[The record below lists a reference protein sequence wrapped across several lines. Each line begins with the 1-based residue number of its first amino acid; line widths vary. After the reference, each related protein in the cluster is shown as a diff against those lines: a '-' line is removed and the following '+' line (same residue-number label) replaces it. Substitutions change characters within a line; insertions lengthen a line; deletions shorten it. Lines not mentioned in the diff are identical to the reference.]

1 MPSGCNAVRVYAIK
15 TSESRL
21 LGVRGRKI
29 GRNEGRGGAEEKR
42 RKRRREYKRERLW
55 GRESQREQM
64 AQGEVKGIIPSA
76 ALSTD
81 HLDIPLHN
89 YNTFQQA
96 EQRTASQGHIRPVW
110 VSQYQSWDLLC
121 SDLRSVLMLSTA
133 NLHQGGEKRI
143 RTNQSL
149 SALGRLTAKWILK

>member
-21 LGVRGRKI
+21 LGLRGRK
-29 GRNEGRGGAEEKR
+29 REKRRGEKGEEER
-42 RKRRREYKRERLW
+42 RKRRREYERGRLRVREAERE
-55 GRESQREQM
+55 GGAERERESQREQM

-81 HLDIPLHN
+81 HLDIPQHN

-96 EQRTASQGHIRPVW
+96 EQRTASRGHIRPV
-110 VSQYQSWDLLC
+110 
-121 SDLRSVLMLSTA
+121 
-133 NLHQGGEKRI
+133 
-143 RTNQSL
+143 
-149 SALGRLTAKWILK
+149 

>member
-21 LGVRGRKI
+21 LGHRGRKRR
-29 GRNEGRGGAEEKR
+29 RNEGRGGKAEEER
-42 RKRRREYKRERLW
+42 RKRRREVERDRQRDREKEGERE
-55 GRESQREQM
+55 RESQREQM

-81 HLDIPLHN
+81 HLDIPQHN

-96 EQRTASQGHIRPVW
+96 EQRTASQGHIRPV
-110 VSQYQSWDLLC
+110 
-121 SDLRSVLMLSTA
+121 
-133 NLHQGGEKRI
+133 
-143 RTNQSL
+143 
-149 SALGRLTAKWILK
+149 

>member
-21 LGVRGRKI
+21 LGLRGRK
-29 GRNEGRGGAEEKR
+29 RRRKEGGEKGEEER
-42 RKRRREYKRERLW
+42 RKRRREYEREAESERERKRE
-55 GRESQREQM
+55 RESQREQM

-81 HLDIPLHN
+81 HLDIPQHN

-96 EQRTASQGHIRPVW
+96 EQRTASRGHIRPV
-110 VSQYQSWDLLC
+110 
-121 SDLRSVLMLSTA
+121 
-133 NLHQGGEKRI
+133 
-143 RTNQSL
+143 
-149 SALGRLTAKWILK
+149 

>member
-15 TSESRL
+15 TSESRPPGL
-21 LGVRGRKI
+21 RGPKRKRKKKKGKEDGRK
-29 GRNEGRGGAEEKR
+29 RN
-42 RKRRREYKRERLW
+42 KRRRETEGETARKRDR
-55 GRESQREQM
+55 RESQREQM

-81 HLDIPLHN
+81 HLDIPQHN

-110 VSQYQSWDLLC
+110 VSQNQSQKLLR
-121 SDLRSVLMLSTA
+121 SDLESALTSSTA
-133 NLHQGGEKRI
+133 NAKLRTRKKSWKRV
-143 RTNQSL
+143 
-149 SALGRLTAKWILK
+149 AKL

>member
-21 LGVRGRKI
+21 LGLRGRKSGGKKG
-29 GRNEGRGGAEEKR
+29 GREEEGR
-42 RKRRREYKRERLW
+42 RKRRRECDRERL
-55 GRESQREQM
+55 GVRERERQRERESQREQM

-81 HLDIPLHN
+81 HLDIPQHN

-96 EQRTASQGHIRPVW
+96 EQRTASQAT
-110 VSQYQSWDLLC
+110 
-121 SDLRSVLMLSTA
+121 SDLFECHNSRDGTSFA
-133 NLHQGGEKRI
+133 Q
-143 RTNQSL
+143 
-149 SALGRLTAKWILK
+149 ILDQF

>member
-21 LGVRGRKI
+21 LGVKGRK
-29 GRNEGRGGAEEKR
+29 RGSDGGKEAKQ
-42 RKRRREYKRERLW
+42 RREGEGESARERLR
-55 GRESQREQM
+55 GGEKERESQREQM

-81 HLDIPLHN
+81 HLDIPQHN

-96 EQRTASQGHIRPVW
+96 EQRTASRGHIRPV
-110 VSQYQSWDLLC
+110 
-121 SDLRSVLMLSTA
+121 
-133 NLHQGGEKRI
+133 
-143 RTNQSL
+143 
-149 SALGRLTAKWILK
+149 